1 VQGFPQ
7 MMAAE
12 DYVVKHHL
20 AQVISQSFGSAEE
33 AFGNSQSL
41 LNLRYAFEDAAAS
54 GVTVLASSG
63 DDGTANSTKQPVGKG
78 GSTIPFPTVS
88 CLPRTRS

>member
-12 DYVVKHHL
+12 KYVVDHHL
-20 AQVISQSFGSAEE
+20 ANVISQSFGAGEE
-33 AFGNSQSL
+33 AFHATSSL
-41 LNLRYAFEDAAAS
+41 LNLRDAFTAAAQN

-63 DDGTANSTKQPVGKG
+63 DG
-78 GSTIPFPTVS
+78 GSSSTRSPS
-88 CLPRTRS
+88 RTRRRSRSRRSAGRRRIRS